1 MSKNIYIMLSR
12 STTLAS
18 RFIYLITKKQYTHSS
33 LSIED
38 DLNDMFSFC
47 RIYPRL
53 PLPAGL
59 SKESLYRGFYK
70 IHSDIPCALYRLEV
84 EDVQYEMVKEVLER
98 LFEKRNLFSYDLAGT
113 LDFMSKKERKSY
125 NARYCSWFIAEVL
138 GELGIASFDKPY
150 SLVEPV
156 DLRNIEGIEL
166 VFEGNIES
174 LRNHLKECYNVEGKE
189 G

>member
-1 MSKNIYIMLSR
+1 ML
-12 STTLAS
+12 
-18 RFIYLITKKQYTHSS
+18 H
-33 LSIED
+33 
-38 DLNDMFSFC
+38 
-47 RIYPRL
+47 
-53 PLPAGL
+53 
-59 SKESLYRGFYK
+59 LYCKFK
-70 IHSDIPCALYRLEV
+70 
-84 EDVQYEMVKEVLER
+84 
-98 LFEKRNLFSYDLAGT
+98 
-113 LDFMSKKERKSY
+113 SKKERKSY